1 MVEWS
6 RWFSSSVD
14 TDVLWGGGGV
24 ARGVVFAG
32 GAVFFQNRGGCVTFV
47 YVPAWEGGGQSARTK
62 G

>member
-1 MVEWS
+1 
-6 RWFSSSVD
+6 VD